1 MKTNDFMQ
9 WLKTQP
15 AAADIPIE
23 LGAINGNKEKFI
35 ALSPIPLGDVQAIGS
50 SSSYNVMGVS
60 LRVRY
65 GKNFTTAQNK
75 LQELQS
81 LFEKTENADM
91 NGQLVYFM
99 VNEGQPAYNGK
110 DIKGVFE
117 FTLKIKIFYERK

>member
-1 MKTNDFMQ
+1 MKINDFMQ
-9 WLKTQP
+9 WLKIQR

-23 LGAINGNKEKFI
+23 LGSINGNKDKFI
-35 ALSPIPLGDVQAIGS
+35 ALSPVPMRDIQAIGS
-50 SSSYNVMGVS
+50 PSSYNVMGVS
-60 LRVRY
+60 LRMRY

-91 NGQLVYFM
+91 NGQFVYFM
-99 VNEGQPAYNGK
+99 INEGQPTYNGK

-117 FTLKIKIFYERK
+117 FTLKIRIFYERK

>member
-1 MKTNDFMQ
+1 MKINDFMQ
-9 WLKTQP
+9 WLKIQP
-15 AAADIPIE
+15 AAADIPVE

-35 ALSPIPLGDVQAIGS
+35 ALVPIPLGDIQAIGS
-50 SSSYNVMGVS
+50 PSSYNVIGVS
-60 LRVRY
+60 LRMRY

-99 VNEGQPAYNGK
+99 VNEGQPTYNGK